1 MRKISLSMI
10 ILSLIIIG
18 MLIPAGFSAND
29 NSQAVI
35 TYGETTQHN
44 ANYKAI
50 VDDFFVKQ
58 ANVDLNSVESK
69 IITADEVNQIAST
82 ITGKVYNSNQIFS
95 SALVD
100 LNDNDDLEVSVDKSK
115 ITTITGDMY
124 ISALKSAGI
133 TKGHVYVT
141 SPVEATG
148 ESALAGIMNSYEE
161 VTDVKIPEKVKEA
174 ANDEIYTQ
182 AKIVNNSDVNADDL
196 SKLVSDVKDQVS
208 RDNVT
213 DHNRIVNVI
222 NNHVQNNN
230 INITNSDI
238 ENLAN
243 SIEQVQNVQG
253 DVNIYKEKVSGIF
266 NETGNGGFSLD
277 GILNWFKS
285 FIGQI

>member
-1 MRKISLSMI
+1 MRKITI
-10 ILSLIIIG
+10 AILALIVIG
-18 MLIPAGFSAND
+18 MLIPVGFSADSNV
-29 NSQAVI
+29 VI
-35 TYGETTQHN
+35 TYGETTYAN
-44 ANYKAI
+44 SNYKSV
-50 VDDFFVKQ
+50 VDSFFKSQ
-58 ANVDLNSVESK
+58 SNLDLNNVGSK
-69 IITADEVNQIAST
+69 IITADQVNQISSS
-82 ITGKVYNSNQIFS
+82 ITGKSYDSSQILS
-95 SALVD
+95 SALVN
-100 LNDNDDLEVSVDKSK
+100 LNDNEKLQVSVDKSK

-182 AKIVNNSDVNADDL
+182 AEIVNNSDVNADDL

-208 RDNVT
+208 KDNVT

-222 NNHVQNNN
+222 NNYVQNNN